1 MSAINAEQYKHIAA
15 LAKLAF
21 PEEDI
26 EKNADVFDDI
36 LKMVDQLD
44 EVDTTGVPILRSG
57 IELKNVMR
65 EDTPTPGFARE
76 ELMKN
81 VPSEKNG
88 FIHVPATFDES
99 EDNA

>member
-1 MSAINAEQYKHIAA
+1 MSSINAEQYKHIAA
-15 LAKLAF
+15 LAKLVF
-21 PEEDI
+21 PEEEI
-26 EKNADVFDDI
+26 ENNAHVFDDI
-36 LKMVDQLD
+36 LHMVDQLD
-44 EVDTTGVPILRSG
+44 EVDTTDVPVLRSG

-65 EDTPTPGFARE
+65 EDTPIPGMSRD

-88 FIHVPATFDES
+88 FIHVPAAFDES

>member
-1 MSAINAEQYKHIAA
+1 MSSINAEQYKHIAA

-21 PEEDI
+21 PEE
-26 EKNADVFDDI
+26 EVANNAHVFDDI

-44 EVDTTGVPILRSG
+44 EVDTTDVPVLRSG

-65 EDTPTPGFARE
+65 DDTPTPGLPRT

-81 VPSEKNG
+81 VPTEKDG
-88 FIHVPATFDES
+88 FIHVPAAFDES